1 MRVLDILHGTIV
13 DGPGLRSSIYFA
25 GCEHHCKGCHNPQSW
40 NMNGGKEMTV
50 NNIIAEISDNMF
62 NVTLTGGD
70 PLYQNLTDLQTLVE
84 QIHNLGLNIWLY
96 TGFTVEELQ
105 QNQQYKKLL
114 SNIDILVDGPFEI
127 NKKNDNIQFRGSSNQ
142 RILKIYSTDNDTIN
156 YEDVSSQYDL
166 DV

>member
-50 NNIIAEISDNMF
+50 KNIITEISDNMF

-84 QIHNLGLNIWLY
+84 QIHNLGLNVWLY
-96 TGFTVEELQ
+96 TGFTIEELQ

-114 SNIDILVDGPFEI
+114 FNIDILVDGPFEI
-127 NKKNDNIQFRGSSNQ
+127 NKKNDDIQFRGSSNQ
-142 RILKIYSTDNDTIN
+142 RILKIYSTDNDTIS